1 MTDTSD
7 SEKQLDRS
15 NETQPHQSF
24 EKASLPEDCPLDRPS
39 NERNNKVLVEYFGSA
54 SRSRHPRNYPA
65 RQFQFAERLRF
76 ASVILSVV
84 TVCLGIGVVWGWVFD
99 LAWLKSVIADR
110 VTMKVSTA
118 LSLMS
123 GGFTLLLW
131 HYQQNKQNLAV
142 KDCPISLAQYGDR
155 LLLDRLD

>member
-15 NETQPHQSF
+15 DETQHHQSF
-24 EKASLPEDCPLDRPS
+24 EKTSLPKDRPS
-39 NERNNKVLVEYFGSA
+39 NERNKKVLVEYFGSA

-110 VTMKVSTA
+110 VTMKVSTRLEFDVWRIHFTTVA
-118 LSLMS
+118 LPAEQTKFS
-123 GGFTLLLW
+123 
-131 HYQQNKQNLAV
+131 
-142 KDCPISLAQYGDR
+142 C
-155 LLLDRLD
+155 